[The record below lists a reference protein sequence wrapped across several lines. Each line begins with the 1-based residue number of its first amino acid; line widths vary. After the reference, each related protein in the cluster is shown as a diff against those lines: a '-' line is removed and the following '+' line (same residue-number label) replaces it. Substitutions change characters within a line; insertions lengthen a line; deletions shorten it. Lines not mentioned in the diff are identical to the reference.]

1 MSAELYGAEI
11 GMLLIA
17 LDAKPRVAS
26 PWTKAKPT
34 TGRSSSASLNKSLR
48 IRDQERI
55 SRDVAAKE
63 ETEEDTSLSSPGS
76 DEDGFFSLETD
87 LDLNRLDLD
96 AVDERCYERTSAQ
109 SAANWSST
117 TTTRRLAREPDTLGN
132 LEYKLRL
139 LPPTR
144 HRYDRL
150 LTQLKWRLLQGG
162 GYCTY
167 EIGVLDD
174 GRCIGIC
181 PVEMRASLRVLASLA
196 SELGASLR
204 VRRAFMLV
212 EAGCGK
218 GNLLHNLSNQEARE
232 KLLHQ
237 AALNGGEAQE
247 SANVCKCAEADA
259 LAWPEA
265 NILTEAEALDVS
277 DLYQVDIEDA
287 AGSLLGGSW
296 LGGSDES
303 EDENDDCED
312 DDDVGHG
319 ETYSLSLDEL
329 ATRSGINYQQ
339 NRPRR
344 RCRYQGKN
352 AQHRRQKEAPSAS
365 PSDALVGGDRS
376 ASLRDRVPRP
386 RLVHHTVSDGVV
398 LTGELQPCEEAP
410 SSQEATTETTC
421 ERLIVEAIV
430 SRPDDEQEASFI
442 DYASL

>member
-1 MSAELYGAEI
+1 
-11 GMLLIA
+11 MLIVSFECT
-17 LDAKPRVAS
+17 DRVAS

-34 TGRSSSASLNKSLR
+34 KGRSSSASLNKPLR

-55 SRDVAAKE
+55 SQDATKD

-87 LDLNRLDLD
+87 LDLNKLDLN
-96 AVDERCYERTSAQ
+96 AVDERCLAKTSAQ
-109 SAANWSST
+109 SAVDWAST

-162 GYCTY
+162 GYCTC
-167 EIGVLDD
+167 V
-174 GRCIGIC
+174 GIC
-181 PVEMRASLRVLASLA
+181 PIEMRASLRVLASLA

-204 VRRAFMLV
+204 VRRAFVLV
-212 EAGCGK
+212 EAECGK
-218 GNLLHNLSNQEARE
+218 GKLLHSLSNREAQG

-237 AALNGGEAQE
+237 GALDGGEEQE
-247 SANVCKCAEADA
+247 SPTACKCLADA
-259 LAWPEA
+259 DAWPEA
-265 NILTEAEALDVS
+265 NILGKHLEAEAVDGSEV
-277 DLYQVDIEDA
+277 YQVDIEDA
-287 AGSLLGGSW
+287 TGTLLGGSW

-303 EDENDDCED
+303 EEEQVDDCED
-312 DDDVGHG
+312 DVISQG

-344 RCRYQGKN
+344 RCRYQGKS
-352 AQHRRQKEAPSAS
+352 AQHRRQKEASLTS
-365 PSDALVGGDRS
+365 PSDALVGEDRS
-376 ASLRDRVPRP
+376 ASSRSRKPRP
-386 RLVHHTVSDGVV
+386 KLVHHTVSDGIVQ
-398 LTGELQPCEEAP
+398 TGELQPCDEAA
-410 SSQEATTETTC
+410 SLKEATAVVTC

-430 SRPDDEQEASFI
+430 SRPEEEQEASFI